1 MKQNLIDAL
10 QQIRHCRNNMT
21 KEEFFNTINEELSD
35 NNVLIPLLEVSTL
48 CTQERLQ
55 RNVAN
60 SVAPKEI
67 KAAVIPR
74 QTPLTRY

>member
-21 KEEFFNTINEELSD
+21 KEEFFNTVNEEISD
-35 NNVLIPLLEVSTL
+35 NNVLVPLLELSTL
-48 CTQERLQ
+48 CTHERLQ
-55 RNVAN
+55 RNVEN
-60 SVAPKEI
+60 SIEPKEI
-67 KAAVIPR
+67 KSAVIPR